1 MKLAKQGL
9 VSSLL
14 GTVTSLLG
22 LSSGADV
29 SVTAVRSS
37 PTGGLIDRVY
47 DRSGIRLLGL
57 LDLGA
62 LFGSGGEPGVLN
74 LLGTSNPLAQVPAN
88 YLVWGDV
95 AGWTS
100 NYYLVWGDTIQTP
113 SGQYL
118 VWGDSEHTDSSY
130 LVWGDSAPD
139 GWR

>member
-1 MKLAKQGL
+1 M
-9 VSSLL
+9 
-14 GTVTSLLG
+14 
-22 LSSGADV
+22 
-29 SVTAVRSS
+29 TAARSS
-37 PTGGLIDRVY
+37 TTGGLIDRVY

-62 LFGSGGEPGVLN
+62 LFGHPAGGESGVLH
-74 LLGTSNPLAQVPAN
+74 LLGTSNPLSQVPAN

-100 NYYLVWGDTIQTP
+100 NYYLVWGDTIQSP